1 MKSLLYFFAAIVVSG
16 LVYWAYGE
24 SYKTQIALEQR
35 REVQRE
41 IGITHARLSVL
52 RAEWAYLNRPDRLR
66 ELAQLNFEKLALQ
79 PLRPNQFGR
88 IAEVAFPPKDQFI
101 VTRLVELLDQTTLSS
116 PATERQ

>member
-1 MKSLLYFFAAIVVSG
+1 MKSVLYIVAAIVLSG

-24 SYKTQIALEQR
+24 SYKTQVALEQR
-35 REVQRE
+35 DEVQRK
-41 IGITHARLSVL
+41 IGITQARLSVL

-66 ELAQLNFEKLALQ
+66 ELAQHNFEKLALQ

-88 IAEVAFPPKDQFI
+88 IEEVAFPPQDQFI

-116 PATERQ
+116 PTLEKQ